1 MPSPKRIKNESEA
14 TGIIMS
20 ALTVNCLQDCFF
32 SPPDIAT
39 ALFSR
44 LTRGMKPPVT
54 ATSAPKQTPAT
65 ASAGVNAGESDMS
78 QAQRHADMLVRVG
91 RDQDRAAFVDL
102 FHFFAP
108 RIKSYLLKNGADETT
123 AEEAVQNTFVTVW
136 EKAASYNPKK
146 SAASTWIFTVA
157 RNKRIDALRRQKFVM
172 PLEDD
177 ALDSLNTLDNTPHP
191 VADAYADQATIEQ
204 LHTAIDSLPKEQAQ
218 LLHMAFFEDK
228 SHQAIS
234 DATALPLGTVK
245 SRLRLAMDKLRHA
258 LRSTQ

>member
-1 MPSPKRIKNESEA
+1 MYAVQSNH
-14 TGIIMS
+14 
-20 ALTVNCLQDCFF
+20 FF
-32 SPPDIAT
+32 SPRDIAT
-39 ALFSR
+39 GAFSGI
-44 LTRGMKPPVT
+44 TKGMKPPVSVIAGDT
-54 ATSAPKQTPAT
+54 DAESAAPSLA
-65 ASAGVNAGESDMS
+65 A
-78 QAQRHADMLVRVG
+78 RHADMLVRVG
-91 RDQDRAAFVDL
+91 RDQDREAFVGL

-108 RIKSYLLKNGADETT
+108 RIKSYLLKNGADEAT

-146 SAASTWIFTVA
+146 AAASTWIFTIA

-177 ALDSLNTLDNTPHP
+177 ALDTLGSTPHP
-191 VADAYADQATIEQ
+191 ASDDYADSATIEQ
-204 LHTAIDSLPKEQAQ
+204 LHTAIDSLPKDQAD

-234 DATALPLGTVK
+234 DATDIPLGTVK

-258 LRSTQ
+258 LGTTR